1 MAVRTATLW
10 RLAQDWID
18 LETGALLC
26 AAEDFACAGNGAA
39 AVGGRWN
46 SVGRPVIYLADS
58 LALAQLEK
66 RVHTPMRPPRD
77 LVAVEAIVPAAA
89 VTSAEGVVLPDDW
102 DADNVDWSVGSAAS
116 QCIGDDWLARGTS
129 LLLRVPS
136 VVVPVGWNYL
146 LNPAHPDARR
156 VRTRRIEYRPDAR
169 LWLRAYEGRAGE
181 SNQSTLVL
189 LILQKK

>member
-1 MAVRTATLW
+1 MAARTATLW

-18 LETGALLC
+18 LDTGALLC

-46 SVGRPVIYLADS
+46 SVGRPVIYLSDS

-66 RVHTPMRPPRD
+66 RVHTPLRPPRGM
-77 LVAVEAIVPAAA
+77 VAVEVTLPAAVLA
-89 VTSAEGVVLPDDW
+89 AAATLGPPEGW
-102 DADNVDWSVGSAAS
+102 DADNVDWSVGSTDS
-116 QCIGDDWLARGTS
+116 QRAGDDWLAGGDT

-146 LNPAHPDARR
+146 LNPAHADARR
-156 VRTRRIEYRPDAR
+156 VATRRIAHRPDPR
-169 LWLRAYEGRAGE
+169 LW
-181 SNQSTLVL
+181 
-189 LILQKK
+189 

>member
-1 MAVRTATLW
+1 MAARTATLW

-26 AAEDFACAGNGAA
+26 AAEDFACAGNDAA
-39 AVGGRWN
+39 AAGGRWN
-46 SVGRPVIYLADS
+46 SVARPVIYLADS

-89 VTSAEGVVLPDDW
+89 VASAEGVVLPDDW
-102 DADNVDWSVGSAAS
+102 GADNVDWSVGSAAS

-156 VRTRRIEYRPDAR
+156 VRTRRIEYRPDVR
-169 LWLRAYEGRAGE
+169 LW
-181 SNQSTLVL
+181 
-189 LILQKK
+189 